1 MGEFQGAV
9 TTGGLPTS
17 SPGIAFLCLP
27 APPPHLGS
35 AREGQRG
42 QGHPEPPR
50 PPTPYGLSREA
61 QGPAATELEPEM
73 LSGNFGRTVRLRWA
87 SDDSLRDPLPKLLR
101 EGNGVLQRGRDLPK
115 VIQEVVGRIRPPS
128 ALALTV
134 SA

>member
-1 MGEFQGAV
+1 M
-9 TTGGLPTS
+9 
-17 SPGIAFLCLP
+17 
-27 APPPHLGS
+27 
-35 AREGQRG
+35 
-42 QGHPEPPR
+42 
-50 PPTPYGLSREA
+50 
-61 QGPAATELEPEM
+61 
-73 LSGNFGRTVRLRWA
+73 RLRWA